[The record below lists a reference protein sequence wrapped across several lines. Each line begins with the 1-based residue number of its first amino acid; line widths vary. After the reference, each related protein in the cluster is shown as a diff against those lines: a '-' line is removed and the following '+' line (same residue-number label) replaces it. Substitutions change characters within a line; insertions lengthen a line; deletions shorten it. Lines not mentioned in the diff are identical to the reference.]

1 MGVWYRIGAR
11 FRHPRIE
18 EGNAPAIAPP
28 LAIMMFI
35 PIAALWLA
43 FMLFYSATPDMI
55 LGRQIVLALLG
66 GVAPIGIAYGVM
78 TNRRWTRT
86 GILATVA
93 ANIWFFEVVSGMPF
107 IEQLFSNL
115 RLSIEVVAWLAL
127 CVYLYSG
134 AVPRAY
140 YLLISG
146 RPLPEELREVDL
158 SPPKWLESGMQ
169 GLAVCAEWMLIV
181 LAIGM
186 FVGLVFFLPQVTDWL
201 YR

>member
-43 FMLFYSATPDMI
+43 FMLFYSATPGMS
-55 LGRQIVLALLG
+55 LGRQVVLALVG
-66 GVAPIGIAYGVM
+66 GVAPIALAYGVM
-78 TNRRWTRT
+78 TNRRWTRA
-86 GILATVA
+86 GILATVI

-107 IEQLFSNL
+107 IEQLYSNP
-115 RLSIEVVAWLAL
+115 RLSIGVAAWLAL
-127 CVYLYSG
+127 CVYFYFG

-146 RPLPEELREVDL
+146 RPLPEDLSKVDL

-169 GLAVCAEWMLIV
+169 GLAAFAEWILIV
-181 LAIGM
+181 LAIGI
-186 FVGLVFFLPQVTDWL
+186 FVGLAFFLPQVTDWL
-201 YR
+201 SR